1 MVYKLDGYIDNLAMK
16 IPKLDEV
23 IDRQTPD
30 INQIDR
36 YIR

>member
-16 IPKLDEV
+16 IAELDKV